1 MITDITVPRMM
12 NNVFFAT
19 TNIAFQVL
27 YNQLTNLVMLVKI
40 SLGVNSMRDIK
51 RCVSSVF
58 HIFIYFQ
65 FPIEYNGDI
74 SIHSTI
80 HETNYALIVDIYMN
94 VTKVMSVRYPGQV
107 PNFESWD

>member
-65 FPIEYNGDI
+65 FPIEYIGDI

-94 VTKVMSVRYPGQV
+94 VTKK
-107 PNFESWD
+107 F

>member
-12 NNVFFAT
+12 NNFFFAT

-58 HIFIYFQ
+58 HIFAYSHIRLSISEILAYIAQ
-65 FPIEYNGDI
+65 F
-74 SIHSTI
+74 
-80 HETNYALIVDIYMN
+80 
-94 VTKVMSVRYPGQV
+94 TKRIMP
-107 PNFESWD
+107 

>member
-12 NNVFFAT
+12 NNVVFAI

-40 SLGVNSMRDIK
+40 SLGVSSMRDIK

-58 HIFIYFQ
+58 HIFVYSQ
-65 FPIEYNGDI
+65 YPIEYNGDI

-80 HETNYALIVDIYMN
+80 HETNYALIVDI
-94 VTKVMSVRYPGQV
+94 
-107 PNFESWD
+107 